1 MKPTAQEKNNYLQPL
16 SEMERVEQSEI
27 SEKLDEYI
35 DRIDKENVG
44 FVITENGKDKYV
56 LCPYWWF
63 EKDFD
68 DDLGSVIISAIRQE
82 IAVSSENMEAVQRF
96 IRNHHRA
103 LDDKSLRD
111 AVQELS
117 SYIAITA
124 EPAEAWIEV
133 CTLLQTELKKRDSE
147 IGAKESYG

>member
-16 SEMERVEQSEI
+16 SEMERVEQSTI

-35 DRIDKENVG
+35 DRIDKENIG

-68 DDLGSVIISAIRQE
+68 DDLGRVITSAIRQE
-82 IAVSSENMEAVQRF
+82 ISASSENTEAVQRF
-96 IRNHHRA
+96 IRNHHKA
-103 LDDKSLRD
+103 LDDESLRET
-111 AVQELS
+111 VQELNA
-117 SYIAITA
+117 YIATTTD
-124 EPAEAWIEV
+124 PTEAWSGV
-133 CTLLQTELKKRDSE
+133 CALLQDVLNKRGSE
-147 IGAKESYG
+147 MGDKRSHG

>member
-1 MKPTAQEKNNYLQPL
+1 MKPTAQEKNHYLQPL

-35 DRIDKENVG
+35 DRIDKENIG

-68 DDLGSVIISAIRQE
+68 DDLGRVITSAIRQE
-82 IAVSSENMEAVQRF
+82 VSVSSENTEAVQRF

-103 LDDKSLRD
+103 LDDESLRD
-111 AVQELS
+111 AVRELNA
-117 SYIAITA
+117 YIATA
-124 EPAEAWIEV
+124 TDPTKAWLEV
-133 CTLLQTELKKRDSE
+133 RALLQNELNKRDSE
-147 IGAKESYG
+147 MGLKKNHG

>member
-1 MKPTAQEKNNYLQPL
+1 MVNLKPTAQEKNNYLQPL

-68 DDLGSVIISAIRQE
+68 DDLGRVIISAIRQE
-82 IAVSSENMEAVQRF
+82 VSASSENTEAVQHF

-103 LDDKSLRD
+103 LDDESLRD
-111 AVQELS
+111 AVQELNA
-117 SYIAITA
+117 YITTA
-124 EPAEAWIEV
+124 TDPTDAWLGV
-133 CTLLQTELKKRDSE
+133 CTLLQDELNKRDSE
-147 IGAKESYG
+147 MG

>member
-1 MKPTAQEKNNYLQPL
+1 MKPTAQEKNHYLQPL

-68 DDLGSVIISAIRQE
+68 DDLGRVIISAIRQE
-82 IAVSSENMEAVQRF
+82 VSGSSENTEAVQRF

-103 LDDKSLRD
+103 LDDESLRD
-111 AVQELS
+111 AVQELNA
-117 SYIAITA
+117 YITTA
-124 EPAEAWIEV
+124 TDPTEAWLGV
-133 CTLLQTELKKRDSE
+133 CTLLQDELNKRDSE
-147 IGAKESYG
+147 MGK

>member
-1 MKPTAQEKNNYLQPL
+1 MKPTAQEKHHYLQPL

-68 DDLGSVIISAIRQE
+68 DDLGRVIISAIRQE
-82 IAVSSENMEAVQRF
+82 VSASAENTEAVQRF
-96 IRNHHRA
+96 IRNHYRA
-103 LDDKSLRD
+103 LDEKSLRD
-111 AVQELS
+111 AVQELNA
-117 SYIAITA
+117 YITT
-124 EPAEAWIEV
+124 ETDPTEAWLGV
-133 CTLLQTELKKRDSE
+133 CTLLQNELNKRDSE
-147 IGAKESYG
+147 MG

>member
-1 MKPTAQEKNNYLQPL
+1 MKPTAQEKNHYLQPL

-35 DRIDKENVG
+35 DRIDKENIG

-68 DDLGSVIISAIRQE
+68 DDLGRVITSAIRQE
-82 IAVSSENMEAVQRF
+82 VSAGSENTEAVQRF
-96 IRNHHRA
+96 ICNHHRA
-103 LDDKSLRD
+103 LDDESLRD
-111 AVQELS
+111 AVQELNA
-117 SYIAITA
+117 YIATA
-124 EPAEAWIEV
+124 TAPTKAWLEV
-133 CTLLQTELKKRDSE
+133 RALLQDELNKRDSE
-147 IGAKESYG
+147 MGLKKKHG

>member
-1 MKPTAQEKNNYLQPL
+1 MKPTAQEKYNYLQPL
-16 SEMERVEQSEI
+16 SKMERVEQSVI

-35 DRIDKENVG
+35 DRIDKENIG
-44 FVITENGKDKYV
+44 FVITENGMDKYV

-68 DDLGSVIISAIRQE
+68 DDLGSVITSAIRQE
-82 IAVSSENMEAVQRF
+82 IAASSDNMEAVQRF

-111 AVQELS
+111 AIQELS
-117 SYIAITA
+117 SYIGVTA
-124 EPAEAWIEV
+124 EPTEAWIEV

-147 IGAKESYG
+147 KGAKESYG